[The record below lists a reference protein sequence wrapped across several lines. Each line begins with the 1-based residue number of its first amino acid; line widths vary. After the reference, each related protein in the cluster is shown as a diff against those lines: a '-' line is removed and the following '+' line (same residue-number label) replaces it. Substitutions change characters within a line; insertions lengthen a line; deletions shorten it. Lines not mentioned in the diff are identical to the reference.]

1 MRFNKLK
8 QMMQL
13 PKRNH
18 KSVSYKGEQSWH
30 HLKRG
35 ESPSEGIR
43 TGFALYR
50 SIRRWITILS
60 IVLIL
65 AATVWF
71 FKSFVFRVSPE
82 AEVSEQVRSGYLSKV
97 LFDSDGVLDEGWLS
111 EVLPFEGKRQLME
124 INIFEIKNQ
133 LESFAQV
140 KQAEVIRLFPDS
152 LRIDLSEA
160 QPLFK
165 MQLQFNGGATDLYL
179 VSEEGILYRGQEYS
193 EATINALPYLIP
205 FRHAEQAI
213 QPIQGIAHVADLLRA
228 LESAKL
234 SERIRLLSVSLE
246 SFSGDLDMPGQ
257 IIEIRS
263 GLIPE
268 IVFSANQEFSVQI
281 ARLNYILS
289 YLNGRGNPDVER
301 VDLSLRASAAVQFRG
316 GQIDLF

>member
-1 MRFNKLK
+1 MQFNELK
-8 QMMQL
+8 RIMQL

-30 HLKRG
+30 HLKCG
-35 ESPSEGIR
+35 ESPPEGVR

-50 SIRRWITILS
+50 SIRQWITILS
-60 IVLIL
+60 FVFIL
-65 AATVWF
+65 AAAVWF
-71 FKSFVFRVSPE
+71 FKSFVFRIGPE
-82 AEVSEQVRSGYLSKV
+82 AEVSEQVLPSYLSKV
-97 LFDSDGVLDEGWLS
+97 LFDSDGVLDEDWLS
-111 EVLPFEGKRQLME
+111 EALPFEGKQQLMD

-140 KQAEVIRLFPDS
+140 KQAEVTRLFPDS

-165 MQLQFNGGATDLYL
+165 MQLQFNGGTTDLYL
-179 VSEEGILYRGQEYS
+179 VSEEGILYRGQAYS
-193 EATINALPYLIP
+193 EATLNALPYLIP

-213 QPIQGIAHVADLLRA
+213 QPIRGMSHVADLLRA
-228 LESAKL
+228 LKSAKL
-234 SERIRLLSVSLE
+234 SERIRLRSVSLE

-257 IIEIRS
+257 IIEISS

-268 IVFSANQEFSVQI
+268 IVFSANQDFSLQI